1 MDIAAVAIAQLAPG
15 IGMTAAAP
23 APVAPTSLATE
34 RFNALMNSPD
44 MGTVTG
50 PLTGPL
56 TASATVVQTPVTP
69 TLDTIAPTLGNQI
82 LSSLRSTAT
91 DFSQK
96 WQNIAVGL
104 DKTVTQPNIADMLRL
119 QSELVQVSVQ
129 YELVGKAVSR
139 TTQNIDAMVKMS

>member
-1 MDIAAVAIAQLAPG
+1 MDIAAVALAQLAPG
-15 IGMTAAAP
+15 LSGTAATP
-23 APVAPTSLATE
+23 AVAPTTLATE
-34 RFNALMNSPD
+34 RFNAIMNAPD
-44 MGTVTG
+44 MSTITG
-50 PLTGPL
+50 PLPT
-56 TASATVVQTPVTP
+56 SATIVQAPVTP
-69 TLDTIAPTLGNQI
+69 LTDAGSPTLGNQI
-82 LSSLRSTAT
+82 LSGLRTTAS

>member
-1 MDIAAVAIAQLAPG
+1 MDIAAVALAQLAPG
-15 IGMTAAAP
+15 PATVAAATP
-23 APVAPTSLATE
+23 AAPSAAATE
-34 RFNALMNSPD
+34 RFNAIMNGPD

-50 PLTGPL
+50 SPAVQAPLTSPAAL
-56 TASATVVQTPVTP
+56 A
-69 TLDTIAPTLGNQI
+69 DTGSPTLGNQI
-82 LSSLRSTAT
+82 LSGLRGTVS

-129 YELVGKAVSR
+129 YELVGKAVAR

>member
-1 MDIAAVAIAQLAPG
+1 MDIAAVALAQLVPAPLS
-15 IGMTAAAP
+15 TVAATP
-23 APVAPTSLATE
+23 PVAPTLATE
-34 RFNALMNSPD
+34 RFNAIMNAPD
-44 MGTVTG
+44 MGRVTG
-50 PLTGPL
+50 
-56 TASATVVQTPVTP
+56 TASASTTIVQSPITPSI
-69 TLDTIAPTLGNQI
+69 DTASPTLGNQI
-82 LSSLRSTAT
+82 LSGLRSTAA

-119 QSELVQVSVQ
+119 QSELMQVSVQ

>member
-1 MDIAAVAIAQLAPG
+1 MDIAAVAIAQLVPG
-15 IGMTAAAP
+15 PLAP
-23 APVAPTSLATE
+23 ATATPPVAPSLATE
-34 RFNALMNSPD
+34 RFNAIMNAPD

-50 PLTGPL
+50 
-56 TASATVVQTPVTP
+56 AAAATP
-69 TLDTIAPTLGNQI
+69 TIAQAPITPLIDTTSPTLCNQI
-82 LSSLRSTAT
+82 LSGLRSSAA

-119 QSELVQVSVQ
+119 QSELMQVSVQ

>member
-1 MDIAAVAIAQLAPG
+1 VDIAAVAIAQLAPLPAV
-15 IGMTAAAP
+15 TPP
-23 APVAPTSLATE
+23 APPTTLATE
-34 RFNALMNSPD
+34 RFNAIMNGPD
-44 MGTVTG
+44 MGTV
-50 PLTGPL
+50 TGPL
-56 TASATVVQTPVTP
+56 TASATVVQPVP
-69 TLDTIAPTLGNQI
+69 LPLDATAPTLGNQI
-82 LSSLRSTAT
+82 LSSLRSTTA

-104 DKTVTQPNIADMLRL
+104 DKTVTQPNIADMLRV

>member
-1 MDIAAVAIAQLAPG
+1 MDIAAVAIAQLAPLP
-15 IGMTAAAP
+15 AATPP
-23 APVAPTSLATE
+23 APPTTLATE
-34 RFNALMNSPD
+34 RFNAIMNGPD

-50 PLTGPL
+50 PLSVSP
-56 TASATVVQTPVTP
+56 TVVQTVPAP
-69 TLDTIAPTLGNQI
+69 LDTTAPTLGNQI
-82 LSSLRSTAT
+82 LSSLRSTAA

-104 DKTVTQPNIADMLRL
+104 DKTVTQPNIADMLRV

>member
-15 IGMTAAAP
+15 PLTP
-23 APVAPTSLATE
+23 AMATPPVAPALATE
-34 RFNALMNSPD
+34 RFNAIMNAPD
-44 MGTVTG
+44 MGTITG
-50 PLTGPL
+50 PLPATATIVQGPITPLVDTG
-56 TASATVVQTPVTP
+56 
-69 TLDTIAPTLGNQI
+69 APTLGNQI
-82 LSSLRSTAT
+82 LSGLRTTAA

-119 QSELVQVSVQ
+119 QSELMQVSVQ

>member
-1 MDIAAVAIAQLAPG
+1 MDIAAIAIAQLAPAPG
-15 IGMTAAAP
+15 AIPAATPLGAP
-23 APVAPTSLATE
+23 STLATE
-34 RFNALMNSPD
+34 RFNAIMNAPD

-50 PLTGPL
+50 TLA
-56 TASATVVQTPVTP
+56 TAPTVVQTAPLP
-69 TLDTIAPTLGNQI
+69 LDTTAPTLGNQI
-82 LSSLRSTAT
+82 LSSLRSTAS

-104 DKTVTQPNIADMLRL
+104 DKTITQPNIADMLRV

>member
-1 MDIAAVAIAQLAPG
+1 MDIAAVAIAQLAPLQ
-15 IGMTAAAP
+15 TATP
-23 APVAPTSLATE
+23 PVAPTSLATE
-34 RFNALMNSPD
+34 RFNAIMNAPD

-50 PLTGPL
+50 AVPS
-56 TASATVVQTPVTP
+56 TA
-69 TLDTIAPTLGNQI
+69 TIAQAPITPLIDTTSPTLGNQI
-82 LSSLRSTAT
+82 LSGLRTTAA

-119 QSELVQVSVQ
+119 QSELMQVSVQ